1 MRTLVDLTCVMT
13 DVDWWSEGRTVASL
27 GLDGMTGEEMRDF
40 VANDSHRSRWLR
52 APLAG
57 ELR

>member
-1 MRTLVDLTCVMT
+1 MT

-27 GLDGMTGEEMRDF
+27 GLDGMTPQEMRDF
-40 VANDSHRSRWLR
+40 VTHDSRRSRWLR

-57 ELR
+57 EPR